1 MQLGTLD
8 CGTRS
13 FAFLV
18 AGKEQVAIHN
28 GYLLHLVVPSAFRA
42 ARKMQVVSFALSP
55 FRQATQ
61 LVSFSNIFAF
71 CYCHKMQLG
80 NADCGTRSFAFLA
93 EGKKQMAIHN
103 GYFLHLVIPFAFSAA
118 RKMQMVSFTF
128 NRFRQETQLVSF
140 SNILAF
146 CYCHKMQLGTLD
158 CGTRSFAFLAAGK
171 KQMAIHNGYR
181 LNLVIPS
188 AFRAARKM
196 QVVSFAFSPF
206 RQENHLAFFSNIFAF
221 CYCHK
226 MQLGTLDYGI
236 GSFAFLAAGKKQ
248 MAIHNGYLLNLVIPS
263 AFSAAPSAFSAAS
276 KMQMVSF
283 ACSRFR
289 QENQLASFSNIF
301 AVCYRHKMQLGTL
314 DCGTRSFAF
323 LAAGKKQMAIHN
335 GYLLHLVIPSAFR
348 AARKMQVVSF
358 AFSRFRQEN
367 HLAFFSN
374 IFAFCYCH
382 KMQLGT
388 LDYGIGSFAFL
399 AAGKSICRC
408 IKTTFCMRAFYLQF
422 EPPTF
427 YTHGIIL
434 SGVCL

>member
-1 MQLGTLD
+1 MPVQ
-8 CGTRS
+8 
-13 FAFLV
+13 
-18 AGKEQVAIHN
+18 
-28 GYLLHLVVPSAFRA
+28 HLRDSRLPSAFLAAGKKQMAIHDSDLLQLVIPSALRA
-42 ARKMQVVSFALSP
+42 ARKMQVVSFAFSS
-55 FRQATQ
+55 FRQEIQFA
-61 LVSFSNIFAF
+61 SFSNIFAF

-80 NADCGTRSFAFLA
+80 KLDCGTRAFAFLA
-93 EGKKQMAIHN
+93 AGKKHMAIHN

-128 NRFRQETQLVSF
+128 NRFRQETQWVSL
-140 SNILAF
+140 SNILAV

-158 CGTRSFAFLAAGK
+158 CGT
-171 KQMAIHNGYR
+171 
-181 LNLVIPS
+181 
-188 AFRAARKM
+188 
-196 QVVSFAFSPF
+196 
-206 RQENHLAFFSNIFAF
+206 
-221 CYCHK
+221 
-226 MQLGTLDYGI
+226 
-236 GSFAFLAAGKKQ
+236 GSFAFL
-248 MAIHNGYLLNLVIPS
+248 V
-263 AFSAAPSAFSAAS
+263 
-276 KMQMVSF
+276 
-283 ACSRFR
+283 
-289 QENQLASFSNIF
+289 
-301 AVCYRHKMQLGTL
+301 
-314 DCGTRSFAF
+314 
-323 LAAGKKQMAIHN
+323 AGKKQMAIHN

-358 AFSRFRQEN
+358 AFSPFRQEN
-367 HLAFFSN
+367 HLASFRN